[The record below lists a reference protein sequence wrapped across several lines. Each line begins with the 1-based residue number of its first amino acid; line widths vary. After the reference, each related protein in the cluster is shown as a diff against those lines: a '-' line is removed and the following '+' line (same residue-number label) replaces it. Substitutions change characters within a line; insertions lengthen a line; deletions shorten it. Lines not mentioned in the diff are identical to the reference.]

1 MATINDFAR
10 MCNANDSCKTCL
22 IKAEMKKL
30 YILECQGY
38 IRRYPNEASDI
49 IDKWCAEHPQ
59 KTYLE
64 DFFAKFPNALK
75 EDDGMPLA
83 CRENVYGTFHYGSEK
98 VPLCYLFDDDC
109 EEQMCTKCWNEVMP
123 EE

>member
-10 MCNANDSCKTCL
+10 MCNANESCKTCL

-38 IRRYPNEASDI
+38 IRRYPTEASDI

-64 DFFAKFPNALK
+64 DFFAKFPNAPK
-75 EDDGMPLA
+75 GYNGRPVP
-83 CRENVYGTFHYGSEK
+83 CREYIYGIYYSDNKK
-98 VPLCYLFDDDC
+98 VARCHILDDN
-109 EEQMCTKCWNEVMP
+109 EEQMCTKCWNEAMP
-123 EE
+123 ED

>member
-10 MCNANDSCKTCL
+10 MCNANESCKTCL

-38 IRRYPNEASDI
+38 IRRYPTEASDI

-59 KTYLE
+59 YIYGIFYSDNKKVLLCHLSDE
-64 DFFAKFPNALK
+64 D
-75 EDDGMPLA
+75 EG
-83 CRENVYGTFHYGSEK
+83 
-98 VPLCYLFDDDC
+98 
-109 EEQMCTKCWNEVMP
+109 
-123 EE
+123 